1 MICKILKIRGMR
13 TGEKCL
19 VTDIG
24 VVVSIYVV
32 FCEESLF
39 NPKITESNDINSGL
53 CMN

>member
-1 MICKILKIRGMR
+1 MICEILKIWVMQ
-13 TGEKCL
+13 TGEKCF
-19 VTDIG
+19 VTDVA